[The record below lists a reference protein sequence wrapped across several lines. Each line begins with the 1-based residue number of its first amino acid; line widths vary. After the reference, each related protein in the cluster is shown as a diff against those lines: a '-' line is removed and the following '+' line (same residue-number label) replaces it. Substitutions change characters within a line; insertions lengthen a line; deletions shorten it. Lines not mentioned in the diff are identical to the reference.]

1 MELKKIYKDVS
12 VEEFQLKR
20 EGDAFLVTFYFVSA
34 GENVVARLSGVR
46 DTDGLCEILNAD
58 RLWVERTEGT
68 QAEFGCFT
76 LGVSHEYFT
85 EIVFD
90 ELLA

>member
-1 MELKKIYKDVS
+1 MELKKIYKAVS
-12 VEEFQLKR
+12 VDEFHVKR
-20 EGDAFLVTFYFVSA
+20 EGGAFLVTFDFVSA

-46 DTDGLCEILNAD
+46 DTDRLCEILNAD
-58 RLWVERTEGT
+58 RLWVEKTEGT

-85 EIVFD
+85 EIAFD
-90 ELLA
+90 KLLA

>member
-12 VEEFQLKR
+12 VEEFHVKR
-20 EGDAFLVTFYFVSA
+20 EGDAFLVTFDFVSA
-34 GENVVARLSGVR
+34 GEAVIARLSGVR
-46 DTDGLCEILNAD
+46 ATGSLCEILNAD
-58 RLWVERTEGT
+58 RLWVEKTEGT
-68 QAEFGCFT
+68 QAEFGCYT

-90 ELLA
+90 ELLS